1 MGTQRIQSTAL
12 YVAALVLAT
21 AMANPATTGAGI
33 GGFEPSAPISLA
45 ESSNITDMLT
55 PHGADEPLEAL
66 AMLRQLLVQQLSVP
80 DWQLPVML
88 ITLSIGVLMLWS
100 PSGVFKNVIVVVVFC
115 IAYIMMLG
123 DLHERYDVEHHESGS
138 SLSNG
143 VAIWEVILSL
153 EVAVCASVIAWRGY
167 DGILM
172 VIGMTIGLWPMR
184 FVQTT
189 LVSLGIFGAS
199 PWWNIIII
207 TASGSLG
214 LYLNQKDDHI
224 LERYIGYVLPVFGGR
239 LVASS
244 VGWLVLVLCT
254 GNMDQV
260 WLDFW
265 KSLPLDIYDPAEQH
279 VQQALAGAPGI
290 GWSSPESIVPAWA
303 GWAAGSLIWLIL
315 SVAAVVHHHRALLLL
330 VNMTDKQRKEEEE
343 KGDLLARFLSD
354 KEGGP

>member
-1 MGTQRIQSTAL
+1 MGAHRFQSTAL

-21 AMANPATTGAGI
+21 AMANPASTAAGI
-33 GGFEPSAPISLA
+33 GGFEANVPISLA
-45 ESSNITDMLT
+45 DSSNVTDMLT

-66 AMLRQLLVQQLSVP
+66 ATLRKLLVQQLSVP

-88 ITLSIGVLMLWS
+88 ITFSLGVLMLWS

-123 DLHERYDVEHHESGS
+123 DLHERYDVEHHASS
-138 SLSNG
+138 TSLSNG
-143 VAIWEVILSL
+143 VPIWEVILSL
-153 EVAVCASVIAWRGY
+153 EVAVCASVIAWRGF

-172 VIGMTIGLWPMR
+172 VMGMTIGLWPMR

-189 LVSLGIFGAS
+189 LFNLGLFGAS

-207 TASGSLG
+207 TSSASLG
-214 LYLNQKDDHI
+214 IYLNQKDNHI
-224 LERYIGYVLPVFGGR
+224 LERYIGYVLPVVGGR

-265 KSLPLDIYDPAEQH
+265 KSLPLDVYDPSEH
-279 VQQALAGAPGI
+279 NVQQALAGAPGI
-290 GWSSPESIVPAWA
+290 GWSSPQSMVPSWA
-303 GWAAGSLIWLIL
+303 GWAAGSLIWLLL
-315 SVAAVVHHHRALLLL
+315 SAAAVFHHHRVLLQL
-330 VNMTDKQRKEEEE
+330 VNMTDKQRKEEED
-343 KGDLLARFLSD
+343 KGDLLSKFLSD
-354 KEGGP
+354 KKVEP